1 MPTKDY
7 RTKSAAD
14 KGKDQ
19 GRRVVRY
26 FTAAG
31 KIRNAY
37 VIDQGSASG
46 LKLLVPQGG
55 SHIIVD
61 NVPQR
66 TAQATKTNCYEIR
79 HN

>member
-7 RTKSAAD
+7 RTKSGLD

-37 VIDQGSASG
+37 VIDQGSSSG
-46 LKLLVPQGG
+46 VKLLVPQG
-55 SHIIVD
+55 STHIIVD

-66 TAQATKTNCYEIR
+66 ASAATKTNCYEIR